1 MAKIL
6 ETYKRKFEV
15 QDRTAIDTAVLES
28 VPLVQ
33 SQVVQV
39 ETLLSSEEFTSSC
52 PLSGLP
58 DFGVLKIKY
67 LPDKKLVE
75 MKSLKLYIT
84 SFRNVGIF
92 MEEATQRICEDLGN
106 LLTPISLEVS
116 IDFKARGGYTNQVSA
131 VWTR

>member
-28 VPLVQ
+28 VPLAE

-67 LPDKKLVE
+67 MPDQKVVE

-92 MEEATQRICEDLGN
+92 MEEATQKICEDLGN